1 MQHILI
7 IDDDE
12 QVRELCRTVLED
24 AGYGVESAPDGA
36 VALEIFDRQPC
47 ELVLCD
53 IFMPNKDGI
62 ETILELTKSYFDV
75 KVIAMSGG
83 ATGLPDYLPSA
94 RQFGAVDILKK
105 PFSPDA
111 LLRMVRDALETS
123 SAT

>member
-1 MQHILI
+1 MHRILI

-12 QVRELCRTVLED
+12 QVRDLCRDILQD
-24 AGYGVESAPDGA
+24 AGFAVEVAQDGA
-36 VALEIFDRQPC
+36 VAIEVFDRQPC
-47 ELVLCD
+47 ALVLCD

-62 ETILELTKSYFDV
+62 ETILELTKTYFDV

-105 PFSPDA
+105 PFTPDE
-111 LLRMVRDALETS
+111 LLAMVREALETS